1 MLGTIPHPSPN
12 FGDRRGGLR
21 PELVVLHFTAM
32 ADTGAAL
39 NRLCDPEAQVSA
51 HYLIAR
57 EGALYQL
64 VEEEK
69 RAWHAGEGAWGGG
82 GDVNSRSVGIELD
95 NCGGSPFSALQMD
108 VLEILLGQIMARW
121 SIPPQGVIGHS
132 DMAPERKADPGRRFD
147 WRRLARHGLSVW
159 PSPGD
164 WPLPPD
170 PEAFLSAAQRFGYAP
185 GFGFTPVHDAFR
197 QRFRPQ
203 AAGPLD
209 RTDMAAITDLAARF
223 PVDRGGAGA

>member
-12 FGDRRGGLR
+12 FGERRRGLK
-21 PELVVLHFTAM
+21 PELIVLHFTAM
-32 ADTGAAL
+32 PGTGAAL
-39 NRLCDPEAQVSA
+39 DRLCDPAAEVSA

-64 VEEEK
+64 VDEEH
-69 RAWHAGEGAWGGG
+69 RAWHAGAGEWGGA

-108 VLEILLGQIMARW
+108 VLELLLRQVMARW
-121 SIPPQGVIGHS
+121 SILPQGVIGHS

-159 PSPGD
+159 PAPGE

-170 PEAFLSAAQRFGYAP
+170 EEAFLAAAARFGYAP
-185 GFGFTPVHDAFR
+185 AFGFTPVHEAFR
-197 QRFRPQ
+197 QRFRPM
-203 AAGPLD
+203 AEGPLD
-209 RTDMAAITDLAARF
+209 RSDMAAITDLAARF
-223 PVDRGGAGA
+223 PVDRGAGAS